1 MRKEGCLVS
10 RTGSLYVPGQS
21 FFHRMD
27 GAVKLVLFL
36 IWTVVAFMFMDLR
49 IFTVM
54 LAGGAA
60 MLVYSG
66 VPFRKM
72 AFLFGLIVM
81 FSIIN
86 GLFILLIT
94 PTFGTRL
101 TGTDTPVIPIGYA
114 VINQETLFYVLT
126 LSAKYLTLLPMTLL
140 CLFTTMPSAFAASL
154 NRVGVPYKIAYAVS
168 IALRYIPDL
177 IAEFKSTLHSME
189 ARGMGISIEDGS
201 LGKRLSNL
209 SAVVVPVLQSALHRI
224 DSVTS
229 AMELRGFGAGKK
241 RTWYSGGDMTAA
253 DWVVIG
259 LALVIL
265 GLAIWLRSSGWDAF
279 WYPFS

>member
-1 MRKEGCLVS
+1 MS
-10 RTGSLYVPGQS
+10 RTGSLYVPGHS
-21 FFHRMD
+21 WFHRMD
-27 GAVKLVLFL
+27 GAVKLVLFVV
-36 IWTVVAFMFMDLR
+36 WTVLAFMFMDLR
-49 IFTVM
+49 VFVVM
-54 LAGGAA
+54 LAAGAV
-60 MLVYSG
+60 MLIYSG

-72 AFLFGLIVM
+72 AFLFGLIVL

-154 NRVGVPYKIAYAVS
+154 NRVGVPYKVAYAVS

-177 IAEFKSTLHSME
+177 IAEFRSTLHSME
-189 ARGMGISIEDGS
+189 ARGMGISKEDGS
-201 LGKRLSNL
+201 IAKRLSNL

-224 DSVTS
+224 DSVTN

-259 LALVIL
+259 LALSVL
-265 GLAIWLRSSGWDAF
+265 GFGIWLRSRGLNAF
-279 WYPFS
+279 WYPFE

>member
-1 MRKEGCLVS
+1 MPGH
-10 RTGSLYVPGQS
+10 SL
-21 FFHRMD
+21 FHRMD
-27 GAVKLVLFL
+27 GAVKLVLFVV
-36 IWTVVAFMFMDLR
+36 WTVLAFMFMDLR
-49 IFTVM
+49 VFVVM
-54 LAGGAA
+54 LAVGAA
-60 MLVYSG
+60 MLIYSG

-72 AFLFGLIVM
+72 AFLFGLILL
-81 FSIIN
+81 FSIMN

-101 TGTDTPVIPIGYA
+101 TGTDTPVISIGYA
-114 VINQETLFYVLT
+114 VINKETLFYVLT

-177 IAEFKSTLHSME
+177 IAEFRSTLHSME
-189 ARGMGISIEDGS
+189 ARGMGITKEDGS
-201 LGKRLSNL
+201 IMKRLSNL

-224 DSVTS
+224 DSVTN

-259 LALVIL
+259 LALVAL
-265 GLAIWLRSSGWDAF
+265 GIGIWLRSSGLDDF
-279 WYPFS
+279 WYPFA

>member
-1 MRKEGCLVS
+1 MS
-10 RTGSLYVPGQS
+10 RTGSLYEPGHS
-21 FFHRMD
+21 FFHHMD
-27 GAVKLVLFL
+27 GAVKLVLFVV
-36 IWTVVAFMFMDLR
+36 WTVLAFMFMDLR
-49 IFTVM
+49 VFVVM
-54 LAGGAA
+54 LAMGTV
-60 MLVYSG
+60 MLVYSR

-72 AFLFGLIVM
+72 AFLFGLIVL
-81 FSIIN
+81 FAIIN
-86 GLFILLIT
+86 GVFILLIT

-101 TGTDTPVIPIGYA
+101 TGTNTPIIPIGYA

-177 IAEFKSTLHSME
+177 IGEFRSTMHSME
-189 ARGMGISIEDGS
+189 ARGMGISKEDGS
-201 LGKRLSNL
+201 MGKRLSNL
-209 SAVVVPVLQSALHRI
+209 TAVVVPVLQSALHRI

-241 RTWYSGGDMTAA
+241 RTWYSGGEMKAA
-253 DWVVIG
+253 DWTVIG
-259 LALVIL
+259 LTLVVL
-265 GLAIWLRSSGWDAF
+265 GFAIWLRSRGLSAF
-279 WYPFS
+279 WYPFA